1 MAALSQFPLPLPY
14 SLNLHCPLSKNPKPI
29 VPSWPLPVVGCSSI
43 EDEKIEDFVKR
54 RYWETLF
61 LPEMLAPLKIFA
73 ADLLR
78 VPKLSLVDCIRPLML
93 SLASIETRHRRTI
106 LPILTSCIS
115 ETDLTK
121 GEVAMDK
128 KEEQVVR
135 ASIDLRKA
143 SRRSMDD
150 GIVIIPKEISDT
162 IEKRETLI
170 QIILLLLYFTVR
182 PELQNLSVAEQQ
194 PNPRKRQRP
203 SSQNP
208 SSAVAGVSPIEH
220 PEVAIEL
227 LLDRLSVWQAL
238 SDLNLGHGPT
248 LTTMTGIGTTISK
261 DSIKATDNP
270 VDKML
275 RSFWSAVLLPFFLK
289 TYPSILRS
297 YHTKIFGMPPPPELI
312 PPKTSKRPRKPKL
325 TRALPSTE
333 NNLVPATGKA
343 RERLVSNTEQD
354 RTKTPQEEKTGRGK
368 ERKRSDEGRDASSR
382 GPSRASSD
390 AAVSSIDNGFPHL
403 STRISSQSYIAS
415 VSVMCRPRSTS
426 IDPLN
431 IPKTEVA
438 SSSLAGLTTLSKKSI
453 YRQPSGKDLFKNRE
467 VGLRRAGSKKI
478 ESGKDLGLGMGLKFA
493 REDSQDHSQN
503 KSQRFLGRGLM
514 GRMTSNDDEK
524 KSRADGDQTLVMAT
538 PSKPRRSSCT
548 GLKRLCSTPVHE
560 DTYLHSSER
569 AFVVET
575 PVATERRMVGK
586 ANFVSETPTASER
599 MNFSFLNSL
608 EKSGDGDREDSLG
621 DLMVTTDE
629 EDGDR

>member
-14 SLNLHCPLSKNPKPI
+14 SLNLRCPLPKNPKPI

-78 VPKLSLVDCIRPLML
+78 VPRLSLVDCIRPLML

-182 PELQNLSVAEQQ
+182 PGLQNLSVAEQ

-203 SSQNP
+203 SSHNP
-208 SSAVAGVSPIEH
+208 TSAAAGVSPIEH

-297 YHTKIFGMPPPPELI
+297 YHTKIFGMPPPLELI

-333 NNLVPATGKA
+333 NNLVSATGKA

-354 RTKTPQEEKTGRGK
+354 RTKTPQEEKTRRGK

-390 AAVSSIDNGFPHL
+390 AAVSSIDNGFPYS
-403 STRISSQSYIAS
+403 STRISSQSHIAS
-415 VSVMCRPRSTS
+415 VSVMCHPRSTS

-569 AFVVET
+569 AFVIET

-599 MNFSFLNSL
+599 MNFSFLSSL